1 MLLAGVSEFP
11 VAMDT
16 KFIVDNWRHRDSF
29 VAMETGSPLVQLL
42 AIIGNQAKQLGK
54 IALQD
59 VKGTVYI
66 SNYMFAI
73 CTCYTL

>member
-1 MLLAGVSEFP
+1 MLLAGVSEFS

-16 KFIVDNWRHRDSF
+16 KFIVDNWRRRDSF

-42 AIIGNQAKQLGK
+42 VIIGNQSRQLGK

-59 VKGTVYI
+59 IKGTVFI
-66 SNYMFAI
+66 VRA
-73 CTCYTL
+73 LLV